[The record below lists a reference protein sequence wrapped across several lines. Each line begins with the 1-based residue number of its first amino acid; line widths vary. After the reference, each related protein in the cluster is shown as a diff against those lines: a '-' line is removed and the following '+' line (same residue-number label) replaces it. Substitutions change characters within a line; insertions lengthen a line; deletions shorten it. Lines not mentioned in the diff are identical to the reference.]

1 MKTLTAIIERNEDAF
16 FAYIN
21 EIEGCVA
28 GGENYEE
35 VKTNLEQIIRE
46 FREEDIEIGKQLE
59 KGYNIKYE
67 VDLESVFNLIP
78 EVNITQLAKLI
89 KMNPGLL
96 RQYVSGSKKAS
107 ENQTNKVMEGIRRL
121 TDKLKSLQITKV

>member
-107 ENQTNKVMEGIRRL
+107 EKQTNKVMEGIRRL

>member
-35 VKTNLEQIIRE
+35 VKTNLEQIISE

-107 ENQTNKVMEGIRRL
+107 EKQTNKVMEGIRRL

>member
-21 EIEGCVA
+21 ELEGCVA
-28 GGENYEE
+28 GGQNYEE
-35 VKTNLEQIIRE
+35 VKDNLEQMINA
-46 FREEDIEIGKQLE
+46 FREEDEEISKRLE

-67 VDLESVFNLIP
+67 VDLNSVFSLIP
-78 EVNITQLAKLI
+78 EINITQLAKLI

-107 ENQTNKVMEGIRRL
+107 EKQTNKVMAGIKRL
-121 TDKLKSLQITKV
+121 TEKLKSLQITTA

>member
-1 MKTLTAIIERNEDAF
+1 MKILTAIIERNEDAF

-21 EIEGCVA
+21 ELEGCVA
-28 GGENYEE
+28 GGQNYEE
-35 VKTNLEQIIRE
+35 VKDNLEQIIRE

-107 ENQTNKVMEGIRRL
+107 EKQTNKVMEGIRRL
-121 TDKLKSLQITKV
+121 TEKLKSLQITTA

>member
-16 FAYIN
+16 FAYIL
-21 EIEGCVA
+21 EIEGCVS
-28 GGENYEE
+28 GGVSYEE
-35 VKTNLEQIIRE
+35 VKTNLEHIVNE
-46 FREEDIEIGKQLE
+46 FMADDEEISKQLK
-59 KGYNIKYE
+59 KGYKIKYE

-78 EVNITQLAKLI
+78 EINITQLAKLI

-107 ENQTNKVMEGIRRL
+107 EKQTNKVMQGIKLL
-121 TDKLKSLQITKV
+121 TEKLKSLQITAA

>member
-1 MKTLTAIIERNEDAF
+1 MKTLTAIVERNEDAF
-16 FAYIN
+16 FAYIL
-21 EIEGCVA
+21 EIEGCVS
-28 GGENYEE
+28 GGVSYEE
-35 VKTNLEQIIRE
+35 VKTNLEHMVNE
-46 FREEDIEIGKQLE
+46 FIAEDEGISNQLK
-59 KGYNIKYE
+59 KGYKIKYE

-107 ENQTNKVMEGIRRL
+107 EKQTNKVMQGIKLL
-121 TDKLKSLQITKV
+121 TEKLKSLQITAA